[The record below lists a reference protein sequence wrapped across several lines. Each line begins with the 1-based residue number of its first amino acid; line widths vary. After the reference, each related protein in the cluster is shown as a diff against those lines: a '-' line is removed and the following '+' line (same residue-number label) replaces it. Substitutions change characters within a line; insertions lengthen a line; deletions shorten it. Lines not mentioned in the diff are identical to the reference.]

1 MTSRPLLCTVSALLV
16 TSSACSRSPTPAT
29 SGDAGAESD
38 TARAAPDAAATD
50 ASVDDLGAVLEPIRA
65 AHQLPGL
72 AAAVFD
78 DRGLLALGVAGV
90 RKLGDPTPV
99 TEDDVWHL
107 GSDTKAMTATLTALL
122 VEEGVV
128 KWTTTLAE
136 AFPEWASTMDVGYRT
151 VTLEMLLAHR
161 GGAPADVPAD
171 LWAEMWKPGVAS
183 DQRKAAVKAMLARA
197 PETPPGTK
205 YVYANAGY
213 MMVGAALE
221 RATGKTWED
230 LMRGRLFDKLG
241 MASCGFGFAGTVGK
255 VDQPWGHAVTAG
267 TLTPVPPGPSADNP
281 PSLGPA
287 GTVHCGLVDWAK
299 FLRVHLVG
307 GKGTLVSAENLAK
320 LQTPSFG
327 GDYALG
333 WIVTTRPWAGGTVLT
348 HTGSNTM
355 NTATVWIAPKKN
367 RIFVAV
373 TNRGD
378 RVAFDGVDAV
388 FGPLIGAYSK

>member
-1 MTSRPLLCTVSALLV
+1 MSFRAILSTISTLLV
-16 TSSACSRSPTPAT
+16 ASPIACSKSPTPASPST
-29 SGDAGAESD
+29 DAGADSD
-38 TARAAPDAAATD
+38 TAKDDTDAAATN
-50 ASVDDLGAVLEPIRA
+50 DLGAILEPIRA

-78 DRGLLALGVAGV
+78 DRGLLAIGAAGV

-99 TEDDVWHL
+99 TKDDVWHL

-122 VEEGVV
+122 VDEGLV

-136 AFPEWASTMDVGYRT
+136 AFPDWATTMDVGYRT

-161 GGAPADVPAD
+161 GGAPANVPAD
-171 LWAEMWKPGVAS
+171 LWAEMWKPGVAA
-183 DQRKAAVKAMLARA
+183 DQRKAAVQAMLSRA

-241 MASCGFGFAGTVGK
+241 MASCGFGYVGTVGK
-255 VDQPWGHAVTAG
+255 VDQPWGHKVTAG
-267 TLTPVPPGPSADNP
+267 TLTPVPPGLSADNP

-307 GKGTLVSAENLAK
+307 ARGSPTLVSAVNLVK
-320 LQTPSFG
+320 LQTPWSG

-333 WIVTTRPWAGGTVLT
+333 WIVATRPWGGGTVLT

-378 RVAFDGVDAV
+378 GVAFDGVDAV
-388 FGPLIGAYSK
+388 FGPLIDAYAK